1 MSEPENSKLNN
12 LNNLIISESNYSCE
26 YFDEDYIKQKNEKN
40 RKLYNLEEKEQEIYD
55 NQEEYSKK
63 MFRILSMQKKQ
74 FNSKYNKLKKEGEFN
89 TYYYDDYNNKI
100 KSLFN
105 EYNKDYNNSIL
116 NLLSEFNNNWIFPKT
131 ATNLSNNSFKK
142 KCDIKSCNKKFN
154 KENNINNIN
163 NKINYKSK
171 SCHKLF
177 KTYRTSIDNSA
188 ILNLKAQFNNDIN
201 NKYKTDRNYK
211 YNSAVKMSKIKPKN
225 RTARTSVRNS
235 NNKNNNKYIL
245 NSVIKNG
252 KINFDDKLFNRQNN
266 KKYLTKN
273 NFYPKSLFL
282 DLNKDKNKFNFENG
296 FSSTKTSFRNSRIN
310 NDINNSKS
318 LKQLENQFNFYN
330 FNISNNKKFALKQ
343 NNF

>member
-1 MSEPENSKLNN
+1 MSEPENSK

-74 FNSKYNKLKKEGEFN
+74 FNSKYNKLKKEGELN

-105 EYNKDYNNSIL
+105 DYNKDYNNSIL
-116 NLLSEFNNNWIFPKT
+116 NLLSEINNKWIFPIT

-142 KCDIKSCNKKFN
+142 KCDIKSCAKKINKD
-154 KENNINNIN
+154 NNIN
-163 NKINYKSK
+163 NKNNYKSK

-177 KTYRTSIDNSA
+177 KTNRTSIGNSA

-235 NNKNNNKYIL
+235 NNKNNKKYIL

-252 KINFDDKLFNRQNN
+252 KINFDDKLFDRRN
-266 KKYLTKN
+266 KNKYLTKN
-273 NFYPKSLFL
+273 YFYPKSFFL
-282 DLNKDKNKFNFENG
+282 DLNKEKYKFNFENG

-310 NDINNSKS
+310 NDINKSKS
-318 LKQLENQFNFYN
+318 LKPLENQFNFYN
-330 FNISNNKKFALKQ
+330 FNISNNKKFALK
-343 NNF
+343 

>member
-1 MSEPENSKLNN
+1 MSEPENSK

-105 EYNKDYNNSIL
+105 DYNKDYNNSIL
-116 NLLSEFNNNWIFPKT
+116 NLLSEINNKWIFPIT

-142 KCDIKSCNKKFN
+142 KCDIKSCAKKFN
-154 KENNINNIN
+154 KDNNIN
-163 NKINYKSK
+163 NKNNYKSK

-177 KTYRTSIDNSA
+177 KTNRTSIGNSA

-235 NNKNNNKYIL
+235 NNKNNKKYIL

-252 KINFDDKLFNRQNN
+252 KINFDDKLFDRRN
-266 KKYLTKN
+266 KNKYLTKN
-273 NFYPKSLFL
+273 YFYPKSFFL
-282 DLNKDKNKFNFENG
+282 DLNKEKYKFNFENG

-310 NDINNSKS
+310 NDINKSKS
-318 LKQLENQFNFYN
+318 LKPLENQFNFYN
-330 FNISNNKKFALKQ
+330 FNISNNKKFALK
-343 NNF
+343 